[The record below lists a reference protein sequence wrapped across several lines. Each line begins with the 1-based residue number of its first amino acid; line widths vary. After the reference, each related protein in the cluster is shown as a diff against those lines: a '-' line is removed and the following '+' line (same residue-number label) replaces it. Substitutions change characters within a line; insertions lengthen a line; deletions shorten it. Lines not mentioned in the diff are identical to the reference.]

1 MRLFLVLF
9 ISIISMG
16 NAQEV
21 LLNGYV
27 FDAKNKT
34 AIPYANISILK
45 TLKGTSSD
53 EEGYFYIDL
62 PETYLER
69 EVHISALGF
78 KDTIMSVKVI
88 LENKKI
94 FLIEDTFELEEV
106 VVSQSLGDS
115 QVLNAVSSYSIK
127 SGFTSAET
135 PWVLA
140 LYFPNI
146 GAAKKYIEKITIHVQ
161 QNSKFKRASSKFR
174 LRLYDVDKETKKP
187 NHDLVRKSLILE
199 SSENEDFVSID
210 MSSMGIKMP
219 DEGIYVGLEWL
230 FLPYNWYTNSYKH
243 PIDRNKVIEDRFAPT
258 FAAVYQKNQNFKTM
272 VYGMGE
278 WNDFIIKAPGNNE
291 NLIPA
296 ISLKM
301 SNKK

>member
-9 ISIISMG
+9 ISLIGIG

-21 LLNGYV
+21 LLNGHV

-69 EVHISALGF
+69 QVHISALGF
-78 KDTIMSVKVI
+78 KDTIMSAKEI
-88 LENKKI
+88 SENKKI

-146 GAAKKYIEKITIHVQ
+146 GAAKKYLEKITIHVQ

-174 LRLYDVDKETKKP
+174 LRLYNVDKETKKP
-187 NHDLVRKSLILE
+187 NHDLVRKSIILE
-199 SSENEDFVSID
+199 SSKNEDFVTID

-230 FLPYNWYTNSYKH
+230 FLPYNWYTNSYLH
-243 PIDRNKVIEDRFAPT
+243 PIDKKKVIEDRFAPT

-278 WNDFIIKAPGNNE
+278 WNDFVIKAPGNNE

-301 SNKK
+301 SKKK